1 MKQKA
6 AIIAAAAI
14 VALLFSA
21 CQPTPEEE
29 VVIDNG
35 SALAADEVSGMDPDF
50 DLTSMLEAVPE
61 RWDEELSMR
70 DGSVNIKIGADID
83 FPEVSAI
90 PIVRMTP
97 ASFELEKLE
106 AVVALLG
113 GEGAYLAMP
122 PQNSEGYALPA
133 PEEYEKWIAD
143 TTATLQK
150 LAEEYGGNYA
160 EEIAAYIDELEA
172 DRKRLTEELAAH
184 DGEEARKVEDYESLS
199 GTFQFEAYILDKAGD
214 KVTNIQVGLR
224 GRPQDDVRESFI
236 FASEQSAP
244 VVNEPI
250 GSLEEAVEVGA
261 RVLEVLGIK
270 ESYDLVSI
278 VGGGEAYDLSYGRSY
293 KGIAYSP
300 LVNKRIAYESEY
312 SPAWVDER
320 LRIVFITG
328 SGRLNFFHWWGYGQ
342 TEEELSA
349 NAELCGFDEI
359 QAACEKHL
367 SSVFSWRPDEIA
379 ATNIEIDRI
388 SLGYMR
394 VKLQNATGGYALIP
408 AWTFQGRITNTYREG
423 FGYIAGV
430 PARDPIADNVVLVLS
445 ALDGGLIYSPVANK

>member
-1 MKQKA
+1 MRKVFIILF
-6 AIIAAAAI
+6 AICA
-14 VALLFSA
+14 LFSA
-21 CQPTPEEE
+21 CQSTPEEE

-35 SALAADEVSGMDPDF
+35 SALAADAVSGMDPGFELAD
-50 DLTSMLEAVPE
+50 MLKAVPE
-61 RWDEELSMR
+61 RWDDELSMR
-70 DGSVNIKIGADID
+70 YGSVHIKIGADID
-83 FPEVSAI
+83 FPDVRAI
-90 PIVRMTP
+90 PIVRVTP

-133 PEEYEKWIAD
+133 PEEYEKWIAN

-150 LAEEYGGNYA
+150 LAEEYGGNYS
-160 EEIAAYIDELEA
+160 EEIAAYIAELEA
-172 DRKRLTEELAAH
+172 DRKRMTEALAAH

-199 GTFQFEAYILDKAGD
+199 GTFQFEAYILDKNGD
-214 KVTNIQVGLR
+214 RMMKIQVGLR

-236 FASEQSAP
+236 YVSEQSAP
-244 VVNEPI
+244 VVDEPI
-250 GSLEEAVEVGA
+250 GSLEDAVEAGE
-261 RVLEVLGIK
+261 RVLEALGLA
-270 ESYDLVSI
+270 ESYELVSI
-278 VGGGEAYDLSYGRSY
+278 SGGEEGYDLSYGRMY
-293 KGIAYSP
+293 NGIAYSP

-320 LRIVFITG
+320 LRFVFITG
-328 SGRLNFFHWWGYGQ
+328 SGRLNFFHWWGYGH
-342 TEEELSA
+342 TGEELSA

-367 SSVFSWRPDEIA
+367 SSVFSWRPEEIA
-379 ATNIEIDRI
+379 TTDIEIDRI